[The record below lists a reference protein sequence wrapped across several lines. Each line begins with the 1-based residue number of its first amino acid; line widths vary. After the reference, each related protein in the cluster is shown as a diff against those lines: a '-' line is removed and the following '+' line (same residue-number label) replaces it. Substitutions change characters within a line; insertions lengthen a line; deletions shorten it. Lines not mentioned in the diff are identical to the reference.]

1 MQQQLG
7 QVRLNQGRTDEALRL
22 FEISQRIDPDF
33 CDVKF
38 NIANALIKK
47 KDIGGAVAKFR
58 ESLHCTYTTTRAWES
73 LRQIWQFG
81 IESNPKNATL
91 YEEMAD
97 TMATMGGK
105 HVESA
110 TLYYREAGVLLMK
123 HGNSNK
129 MLTESLI
136 MFRKGLKLRP
146 ERCDLNYWSAIVYR
160 KRLEQG
166 YKKIWRDKMLRFF
179 DLALKP
185 HCNDTALSVA
195 NELLGLFDK
204 NDYVRIA
211 KTLDR
216 LIVARPD
223 VKSSYARTLS
233 SYWEEAARSSL
244 SDDHDTLRAARF
256 YSNSIKYGA
265 SYASCSSFEAASI
278 LSESLPHDSDI
289 RFEINGKVLDT
300 KSLES
305 IARECKAGLVS

>member
-22 FEISQRIDPDF
+22 FELSQQIDPEF

-38 NIANALIKK
+38 NIANALINK
-47 KDIGGAVAKFR
+47 KDFGGAVAKFR

-123 HGNSNK
+123 QGK

-146 ERCDLNYWSAIVYR
+146 ERCDLNYWSAIVYQ

-179 DLALKP
+179 DLAMKP
-185 HCNDTALSVA
+185 HCNDTALNVA

-211 KTLDR
+211 EILDR

-233 SYWEEAARSSL
+233 SYWEEAARSAL
-244 SDDHDTLRAARF
+244 SENQDTLRAARF

-278 LSESLPHDSDI
+278 LSASLPQDSGI
-289 RFEINGKVLDT
+289 RFEVDGKVLDT

-305 IARECKAGLVS
+305 ITRECKAGLIS